1 VTTVIRRRE
10 CVSGTYAAVSLREPY
25 GPGGPRPAVT
35 RRFGDR
41 LGDRFR
47 DRLGGWR
54 GRRPGERLTGRG
66 GVLVVFAG
74 CFLGLLVADW
84 ANWGELADAVFFM
97 ASSLTAYYVRPSGLL
112 PVVVSPPLLFFAACV
127 LEKALISA
135 GLLAA
140 FSGTVVALASSAG
153 WLLAGTGLTILI
165 ALLRGLRSE
174 VRALVLALRS
184 LPR

>member
-1 VTTVIRRRE
+1 MTTVIRRRE
-10 CVSGTYAAVSLREPY
+10 SFSDTYAAVSLREPY
-25 GPGGPRPAVT
+25 GPGGPQPAVAG
-35 RRFGDR
+35 RFGDR
-41 LGDRFR
+41 SGGWPGGW
-47 DRLGGWR
+47 LGGSR

-84 ANWGELADAVFFM
+84 ANWGELAGAVFFM

-153 WLLAGTGLTILI
+153 WLFAGTGLTILI